1 MSLRKLKWRGIG
13 RLELLAWVNEFLQTD
28 YTKIEHL
35 ADGIAYCQIF
45 DALYPGK
52 VNLHQL
58 NFQARTEM
66 EYERNFNLLRRTF
79 HLCDIKKEIRVRK
92 LVQGI
97 FQEHFEFLHW
107 VHDYV
112 HRIYPDAVR
121 SYHGRQDDLRL
132 SFSDSQS
139 NNSNLIPK
147 FSNSMNTY
155 SGEYEPEGYGIGS
168 VGVSSISE
176 CPSSGVLEEPVD
188 VSPGDEEKLE
198 ALDPVMEAVR
208 TLASKSAVTKLENCM
223 KSIGSV
229 PPQSKV
235 AMQKESSRRSN
246 APLEAKQRTK
256 KMKARTKMVIE
267 DPAEPD
273 PMMCRYMA
281 ELLECLESELLGR
294 VKDLQS
300 LENNIELL
308 MAAQPST

>member
-1 MSLRKLKWRGIG
+1 MNRN
-13 RLELLAWVNEFLQTD
+13 AFLQ
-28 YTKIEHL
+28 
-35 ADGIAYCQIF
+35 
-45 DALYPGK
+45 
-52 VNLHQL
+52 
-58 NFQARTEM
+58 
-66 EYERNFNLLRRTF
+66 
-79 HLCDIKKEIRVRK
+79 EIRVRK

-112 HRIYPDAVR
+112 HRTYPDAVR
-121 SYHGRQDDLRL
+121 SYHGRQDALRPP
-132 SFSDSQS
+132 FSDSQS
-139 NNSNLIPK
+139 NNSILISK
-147 FSNSMNTY
+147 NSMDTY
-155 SGEYEPEGYGIGS
+155 SGEYDPEGYGIES

-208 TLASKSAVTKLENCM
+208 HSFRSTLAAKSAVSKLENCM

-229 PPQSKV
+229 PPQSKA

-256 KMKARTKMVIE
+256 KTKARTKMVIE